1 MFASVVARRL
11 ELQQLLPVL
20 ATRGRTA
27 LLVTGT
33 SQLMQELDG
42 VHVHMLSL
50 MSYLF
55 IAFVNL

>member
-1 MFASVVARRL
+1 MVAHRL
-11 ELQQLLPVL
+11 ELQQLPPIL